1 MPLQFQSRPA
11 APHVRKAV
19 WFIFGALLTLAF
31 FGCSKSKEELVKEL
45 AGMNLQ
51 FNAEDFVR
59 SAAEDD
65 QKALAL
71 FFAAD
76 FNVNAQN
83 TTGKTALMVACGRGK
98 SGLVKQLLDRKA
110 DPNVAGV
117 DGTTALILAA
127 QNDQPDIVKILLQNR
142 ADPDKEDN
150 NGWTALSTAAY
161 HGSARCVQIL
171 ADRSKTDLSR
181 GLLFA
186 TLSEHKDVVK
196 ILLDYGAEADSRSGD
211 GRTPLILAAGKGN
224 KEIVMT
230 RRSPIKAEQP
240 PSRPQWPK
248 VFGR

>member
-1 MPLQFQSRPA
+1 MPPQIQSRWA
-11 APHVRKAV
+11 APLVRKAV

-83 TTGKTALMVACGRGK
+83 TAGKTALMVACERGK
-98 SGLVKQLLDRKA
+98 TGLVKQLLDRKA

-117 DGTTALILAA
+117 DGTTPLLWTPP
-127 QNDQPDIVKILLQNR
+127 NDQPDIVKILLQNPP
-142 ADPDKEDN
+142 APHKTPN
-150 NGWTALSTAAY
+150 NRPTPFSTPPY
-161 HGSARCVQIL
+161 
-171 ADRSKTDLSR
+171 
-181 GLLFA
+181 
-186 TLSEHKDVVK
+186 
-196 ILLDYGAEADSRSGD
+196 
-211 GRTPLILAAGKGN
+211 
-224 KEIVMT
+224 
-230 RRSPIKAEQP
+230 P
-240 PSRPQWPK
+240 PSPP
-248 VFGR
+248 